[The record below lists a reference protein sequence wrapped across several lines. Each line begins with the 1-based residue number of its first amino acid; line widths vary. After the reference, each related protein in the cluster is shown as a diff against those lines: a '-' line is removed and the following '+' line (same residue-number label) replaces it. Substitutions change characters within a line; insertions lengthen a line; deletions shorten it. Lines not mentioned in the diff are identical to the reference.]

1 MIKNYSRKPV
11 GILNGEPLKNKPNK
25 LRAFTLVELVVV
37 IMIIAI
43 LASVVIPILR
53 GRIDSAKWTEANAA
67 AGTIRTAVATYVACN
82 GLDAAR
88 TDLVDKSLDDADTR
102 AALGFKDSDLDG
114 TYFVAGDYTITEID
128 DSGHAAITVESS
140 LDNAPEG
147 EKTLGADGSWQ

>member
-1 MIKNYSRKPV
+1 MTNNYSRKSAC
-11 GILNGEPLKNKPNK
+11 ILNGGLLWQKPHDT
-25 LRAFTLVELVVV
+25 RGFTLVELVVV
-37 IMIIAI
+37 IMIISI
-43 LASVVIPILR
+43 LAAVAIPILR

-82 GLDAAR
+82 GLDDAR
-88 TDLVDKSLDDADTR
+88 TDLVDRSLDDAGTR

-114 TYFVAGDYTITEID
+114 TYFEAGNYTITEID

-140 LDNAPEG
+140 RENAPEG